1 MGYWADR
8 KQRCEE
14 KEKRREEEKKKKKN
28 KRRSEERFRRKRS
41 QKKESEKR
49 TKEDAGTRQGRKAA
63 VHCALPLVCGSGGL
77 KRRLAKAA
85 GAEPSGHMRDNQ
97 LHADVV
103 RSTLPLDM

>member
-14 KEKRREEEKKKKKN
+14 KEKRTEEKRREEEKKKKN

-63 VHCALPLVCGSGGL
+63 VHCALPLVCGSGMFRGVE
-77 KRRLAKAA
+77 KEAR
-85 GAEPSGHMRDNQ
+85 
-97 LHADVV
+97 
-103 RSTLPLDM
+103 